1 MEAAKQAGTIKQFF
15 PSEFSAYGAIGEL
28 ANAYSAYLSV
38 MHAELSRL
46 SPASVQCM
54 QNYRHTMQP
63 PYAHDHAGED
73 SVPLL
78 FGPKAK
84 TRQAIEAAGLPH
96 TYVVSYGFASYWANG
111 LGELSQKRDR
121 VPPAP
126 TGDNKVPYFGTGR
139 TKCESPSLSMPVA
152 APAAGPHTQPT
163 SSSLSHKLCLQCRR
177 KPSFCSVLSA
187 EQAMQLMGL

>member
-1 MEAAKQAGTIKQFF
+1 MDA
-15 PSEFSAYGAIGEL
+15 PSLYT
-28 ANAYSAYLSV
+28 
-38 MHAELSRL
+38 MHATVCKPVRRK
-46 SPASVQCM
+46 Q
-54 QNYRHTMQP
+54 TMQP
-63 PYAHDHAGED
+63 AYPHYNAGED

-84 TRQAIEAAGLPH
+84 TRQAIEAAGLHH

-139 TKCESPSLSMPVA
+139 TKCESPRPHMPIA
-152 APAAGPHTQPT
+152 AHLQPV
-163 SSSLSHKLCLQCRR
+163 SWRVPVRR
-177 KPSFCSVLSA
+177 V
-187 EQAMQLMGL
+187 